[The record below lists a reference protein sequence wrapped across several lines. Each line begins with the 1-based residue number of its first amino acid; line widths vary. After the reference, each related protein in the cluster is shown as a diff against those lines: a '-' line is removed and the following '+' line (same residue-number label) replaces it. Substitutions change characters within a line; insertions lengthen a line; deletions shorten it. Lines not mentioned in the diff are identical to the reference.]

1 MLQVE
6 HTGSTF
12 ILSFYNTNKINV
24 LVTKDLEKRAR
35 EFLNQPDSTLIFN
48 LSGIDFIDSAGFQ
61 SILSIYR
68 QARLNNSIVKLINV
82 SKDTMEIIKL
92 VEFDKILEIED
103 VTVL

>member
-6 HTGSTF
+6 HTGNTF

-24 LVTKDLEKRAR
+24 LVTKDLEKRAV
-35 EFLNQPDSTLIFN
+35 EFLNQPYSTLIFN

-68 QARLNNSIVKLINV
+68 QARLNNSSVKLINV
-82 SKDTMEIIKL
+82 SEETMEIIKL
-92 VEFDKILEIED
+92 VEFDKILEIEGIS
-103 VTVL
+103 VL